1 MRMLKLNVVFRILLR
16 YTLYIQYL
24 TNAIMVLNSFFLV
37 IPVEVKTDNWKSV
50 AEYKLNVNQI
60 LEKIFL
66 LTLEKGKMLFIT
78 TAV

>member
-1 MRMLKLNVVFRILLR
+1 
-16 YTLYIQYL
+16 
-24 TNAIMVLNSFFLV
+24 MVYFIFLV
-37 IPVEVKTDNWKSV
+37 IPVAVKPDDWKSI

-78 TAV
+78 TAVI